1 MSKNYYNILEIEKN
15 ASEEEIKKAYKKGA
29 LKWHPDKN
37 VNNKE
42 EAENKF
48 KDISE
53 AYSVLSDPQKR
64 NIYDNHGEEGL
75 KGNND
80 FQNNNPF
87 ESPNDLF
94 KMFFGGNSP
103 FGGPG
108 GPGGP
113 ARGGYRV

>member
-64 NIYDNHGEEGL
+64 NIYEFFL
-75 KGNND
+75 KNIKYSILNITAVNTSVVEPIYIK
-80 FQNNNPF
+80 FI
-87 ESPNDLF
+87 
-94 KMFFGGNSP
+94 
-103 FGGPG
+103 
-108 GPGGP
+108 
-113 ARGGYRV
+113 